1 MNRRT
6 NLGCRFP
13 SRDRRLFSSAVF
25 VLAAL
30 LAFGCRREVE
40 SDAGGTRTDTG
51 GVDAGTP
58 TTSVL
63 RIEPRDEVR
72 TESPTVVTYAA
83 FSDEPDGTSRDV
95 TSEVTWSATNVA
107 LGTFAGNV
115 FTSTPARGGVTS
127 ILARLGTRTATT
139 TLTIRVDTVI
149 VVDPAPADAPT
160 RFEGTVD
167 PSRSPELVYPLDGA
181 AVPPN
186 LGELEFHYR
195 QNGSDLFELRLSTS
209 ASTFRIYMGC
219 PESVGGG
226 CVYALPRDV
235 WEVIASE
242 TRGAGPMEIRLR
254 GVDAAGRMGEA
265 ATQTMRVVEE
275 PITGGLYYWNA
286 GQGSIDRFE
295 FGVPGARAER
305 FLDRIQAGAGTCVGC
320 HALSR
325 DGTRIA
331 IGTDIPTTTWQVF
344 DVMSR
349 TRLYARGGGGFL
361 PSQPNFASFSPDASQ
376 IVTSANTGL
385 TIRSAT
391 ADTVIT
397 DNLGGGAASQPDW
410 SPDGDHIVF
419 VRHDAPAGFLYDV
432 LGVSTGRIVRL
443 DRSGSSWVV
452 GPTLVS
458 TPGENNYYPAYSP
471 DGQFVVYNHSP
482 SNTNSA
488 GPDPDSGMTGV
499 EDAQIFIVPSAGGD
513 PIRLARLQ
521 GLADSWAKWDPT
533 IYQDSGR
540 NLFWLTWSSRRAFGL
555 RVPADE
561 RAQLWMAAVDP
572 AALARGE
579 EGVTAPFR
587 LPFQDL
593 ATSNHIA
600 QWVTTVV
607 RQPCTNNSE
616 CPGEFCVDGR
626 CFGEEPIL

>member
-6 NLGCRFP
+6 KLFAGFLRG
-13 SRDRRLFSSAVF
+13 RLSSLAVF
-25 VLAAL
+25 VLAAS
-30 LAFGCRREVE
+30 LAFGCRREGE
-40 SDAGGTRTDTG
+40 SDAGGTGTDTG
-51 GVDAGTP
+51 RIDAGTP
-58 TTSVL
+58 MTLGL

-72 TESPTVVTYAA
+72 TESPALVTYAA
-83 FSDEPDGTSRDV
+83 FSDEADGTSRDV
-95 TSEVTWSATNVA
+95 TSEVTWTATNTP
-107 LGTFAGNV
+107 LGAFTGNV
-115 FTSTPARGGVTS
+115 FTSTPGRGGVTT
-127 ILARLGTRTATT
+127 ILARLGTRTTT
-139 TLTIRVDTVI
+139 TSLTIRVDTVI
-149 VVDPAPADAPT
+149 IVDPAPADAPT
-160 RFEGTVD
+160 RFDGTVD
-167 PSRSPELVYPLDGA
+167 PARAPAVVYPLDGA

-226 CVYALPRDV
+226 CAYTLPRDV
-235 WEVIASE
+235 WDVIASE
-242 TRGAGPMEIRLR
+242 TRGAGPIEIRLR
-254 GVDAAGRMGEA
+254 GVDASGRMGEA
-265 ATQTMRVVEE
+265 AIQTMRVVEE

-286 GQGSIDRFE
+286 TGSIDRFE

-305 FLDRIQAGAGTCVGC
+305 FLTPTQAGAGMCVGC

-361 PSQPNFASFSPDASQ
+361 PSQPNFASFSPDSSQ
-376 IVTSANTGL
+376 IVTSALSGL

-397 DNLGGGAASQPDW
+397 DNLGGGPASQPDW

-419 VRHDAPAGFLYDV
+419 VRHDAPAILLYDV

-443 DRSGSSWVV
+443 DRSGDSWTV

-482 SNTNSA
+482 SNTGSA
-488 GPDPDSGMTGV
+488 GADPDSGMTGV
-499 EDAQIFIVPSAGGD
+499 PDAQIFIVPSAGGD

-555 RVPADE
+555 RVATDV
-561 RAQLWMAAVDP
+561 RAQLWMTSVDP

-593 ATSNHIA
+593 TTSNHIA